1 MINRVWPQGP
11 APGAE
16 LWNGEN
22 MTTTMTAPARRR
34 SLVRR
39 GALGLSGAALMIGAG
54 FAAAPAQAADTGI
67 PALEAIKSCE
77 SGGNYSAVNASS
89 GASGA
94 YQFLDST
101 WQSMSAA
108 AGYATAASAP
118 ESVQDAAAI
127 ELYNAQGTTP
137 WAASESCWSGSVA
150 GSTGTGTTATAAT
163 TAPSEVAA
171 DETTSASEDMTP
183 EADQTV
189 VTVQDVATAQ
199 PAVETSTSVPSDPAP
214 AATATAGAPADPAI
228 AGESAQMD
236 QFVHGTQGGAEHS
249 AQHGVDHGA
258 QLAGA
263 AC

>member
-1 MINRVWPQGP
+1 M
-11 APGAE
+11 
-16 LWNGEN
+16 
-22 MTTTMTAPARRR
+22 
-34 SLVRR
+34 RR
-39 GALGLSGAALMIGAG
+39 GALGLSGAALVIGAG

-77 SGGNYSAVNASS
+77 SGGDYTAVNASS

-127 ELYNAQGTTP
+127 ELYNAQGTSP

-150 GSTGTGTTATAAT
+150 SSTGTTSTETDSTTATASVAT
-163 TAPSEVAA
+163 S
-171 DETTSASEDMTP
+171 DETTSASETVTP
-183 EADQTV
+183 EADVIQTDL
-189 VTVQDVATAQ
+189 TVQDVPAEQ
-199 PAVETSTSVPSDPAP
+199 PAAQMNSTQPEQGAAPDWAQGGQSAEADPSATGDPAQLGQL
-214 AATATAGAPADPAI
+214 AQGA
-228 AGESAQMD
+228 E
-236 QFVHGTQGGAEHS
+236 GGA
-249 AQHGVDHGA
+249 Q
-258 QLAGA
+258 QAGA

>member
-1 MINRVWPQGP
+1 
-11 APGAE
+11 
-16 LWNGEN
+16 
-22 MTTTMTAPARRR
+22 MTTTMTAPARHR

-39 GALGLSGAALMIGAG
+39 GALGLSGAALVIGAG

-137 WAASESCWSGSVA
+137 WAASESCWSGSA
-150 GSTGTGTTATAAT
+150 ASSTGTGTTATAAT
-163 TAPSEVAA
+163 TATSEVAA
-171 DETTSASEDMTP
+171 DETTSASEDVTP
-183 EADQTV
+183 EADPTV
-189 VTVQDVATAQ
+189 VTVQDVPDEQ
-199 PAVETSTSVPSDPAP
+199 PAAEASTLVPAAPAP
-214 AATATAGAPADPAI
+214 VASAPAGD
-228 AGESAQMD
+228 SAQMD
-236 QFVHGTQGGAEHS
+236 QLAHGAQGGA
-249 AQHGVDHGA
+249 QHGA

>member
-1 MINRVWPQGP
+1 
-11 APGAE
+11 
-16 LWNGEN
+16 
-22 MTTTMTAPARRR
+22 MTTTMTAPTRRR

-39 GALGLSGAALMIGAG
+39 GALGLSGAALVIGAG

-67 PALEAIKSCE
+67 SALESIKNCE

-101 WQSMSAA
+101 WQSMSAS

-137 WAASESCWSGSVA
+137 WAASESCWSGAAASSTA
-150 GSTGTGTTATAAT
+150 TSSTAASSDTAATSSTAASGEESTSATGTQEASAAADTATA
-163 TAPSEVAA
+163 
-171 DETTSASEDMTP
+171 DET
-183 EADQTV
+183 QTA
-189 VTVQDVATAQ
+189 VTVQDVPAEQ
-199 PAVETSTSVPSDPAP
+199 PAQWSNT
-214 AATATAGAPADPAI
+214 AAADQGDGSGGMQGGEFAGNGRATAGDPA
-228 AGESAQMD
+228 ALD
-236 QFVHGTQGGAEHS
+236 QS
-249 AQHGVDHGA
+249 SHGA
-258 QLAGA
+258 GSAAQLTGA